1 MWRPL
6 NGGSGSLLDAID
18 ASADRDKDER
28 RLSVA
33 LEAYGVV
40 TERLARTGAQAV
52 VLTRAERREI
62 TRLLAELRARLE
74 RDTKRGRG

>member
-1 MWRPL
+1 
-6 NGGSGSLLDAID
+6 
-18 ASADRDKDER
+18 
-28 RLSVA
+28 VA

-62 TRLLAELRARLE
+62 TRLLVELRARLE